1 MIRRPPRSTLFPY
14 TTLFRSAVASGL
26 VEGAGPPGHHVAVDV
41 HRIHGIHDGDDAV
54 GSEDLLDVGAVALA
68 AVADEDLVGAH
79 RDAALAV
86 VTGGDQLGEEVVAR
100 LGAVPS
106 ERLRAGH
113 LVDGRV
119 EAADDHGCERLR
131 NVTDP
136 EPDDLG
142 LGMRGL

>member
-1 MIRRPPRSTLFPY
+1 ST
-14 TTLFRSAVASGL
+14 
-26 VEGAGPPGHHVAVDV
+26 VAVRYFV
-41 HRIHGIHDGDDAV
+41 VAHLDA
-54 GSEDLLDVGAVALA
+54 ALA
-68 AVADEDLVGAH
+68 AVTGADQV
-79 RDAALAV
+79 
-86 VTGGDQLGEEVVAR
+86 GEEVVAR

-119 EAADDHGCERLR
+119 EAADDRGCERLR

-142 LGMRGL
+142 LGMRGLEAFHAAGALGEEIARLALQGGV